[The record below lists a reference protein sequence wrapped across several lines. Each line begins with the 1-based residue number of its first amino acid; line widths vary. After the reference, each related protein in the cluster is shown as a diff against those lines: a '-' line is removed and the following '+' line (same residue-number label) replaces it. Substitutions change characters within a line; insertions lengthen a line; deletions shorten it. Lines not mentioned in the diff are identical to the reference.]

1 MKKIKDLEKLRAEFA
16 YECVEKVVDEHGKD
30 SKTSNEYK
38 SYVKKIPTMIQT
50 NGLSATFA
58 FIYSKK
64 KTYEII
70 YQDIEKWLREKRKLK
85 DNDDELVKWLIKLD
99 STNYKYITSEVMAFF
114 MWLRRFAEGMIE
126 KEKGS
131 EDVKKKEEKK

>member
-1 MKKIKDLEKLRAEFA
+1 MIKSEIKNIEKLRAEFA
-16 YECVEKVVDEHGKD
+16 YDCVEKVVNEYGKD
-30 SKTSNEYK
+30 SKKSNEYK

-50 NGLSATFA
+50 NGLSATLA
-58 FIYSKK
+58 FMYSKK

-70 YQDIEKWLREKRKLK
+70 YNQIKKWLEKREFKVDK
-85 DNDDELVKWLIKLD
+85 ELVKWLISLD
-99 STNYKYITSEVMAFF
+99 SPKYKYITSEVMALF

-131 EDVKKKEEKK
+131 NDGEEKEE